1 MPAGMF
7 STSGRNCPLAVVLSL
22 AALPAAAQSPT
33 PSLFCGFWTEEAD
46 GTWSVSREVDAA
58 TGATASRDTYEWTTN
73 SRPFGT
79 GMASSWTLN
88 YYWPQDAT
96 RQKVVPEAEVV
107 VVMDFRFDA
116 KEIGQEPKDPGHTWI
131 HLYRSEDPNKQFS
144 VYSTSLTGSMDWNRL
159 RNGNLGGRAFLSLD
173 TLLAYGTG
181 LEKLVWHIRGAPNAL
196 GVTESYAK
204 GVLPIATMRGK
215 LAKIQKLRAELDR
228 KAGKFRSEC
237 KLPIEVSE

>member
-1 MPAGMF
+1 
-7 STSGRNCPLAVVLSL
+7 
-22 AALPAAAQSPT
+22 
-33 PSLFCGFWTEEAD
+33 
-46 GTWSVSREVDAA
+46 
-58 TGATASRDTYEWTTN
+58 
-73 SRPFGT
+73 
-79 GMASSWTLN
+79 
-88 YYWPQDAT
+88 
-96 RQKVVPEAEVV
+96 
-107 VVMDFRFDA
+107 MDFRFDA

-181 LEKLVWHIRGAPNAL
+181 LEKLVWQIRGAPNAL

-215 LAKIQKLRAELDR
+215 LAKILKLRAELDR